1 MKAAHSKDLFKSNES
16 SLSPLDYHS
25 KNDVQ
30 LDGSNLLVHFS
41 EDANHSHRPLD
52 VNVPLM
58 FSDLSW
64 SCAPAKP
71 EKALHILGVAPRR
84 SRLQSEFQTDEVLDE
99 VWLFCVCGEYSDW
112 EFYSLL
118 LEFCGRGCICTKLSE
133 LFRLQKPIGYGTFG
147 TVYQGETLS
156 RHFSRSGSNKS
167 DLLHSNLCCL
177 AETLDVHTQVAVKC
191 LKPPADSSESKI
203 RTWKKAVRSEIGCLA
218 VCRGH
223 PNITTLVAAFY
234 SDHVLGMPDAAN
246 DGTSSSP
253 EHSHGL
259 LNFNIVLGFYPN
271 GDLFDLLERS
281 WPLPL
286 KQSLNIMTGLLS
298 ALEHM
303 HSIGYLHRDVKA
315 ENVLL
320 GSEGQAVLADFGI
333 AAHVDD
339 VEAMKTFRG
348 TPGYAAPEIVN
359 SETFGFPVDI
369 FSAGVLFYRVLSN
382 KMPFPGENSNAIL
395 RKTSI
400 CRIKFD
406 RQSFGECDG
415 CLHFLL
421 RLLLQ
426 KDPAMRPKS
435 PHALKAFLM
444 MSQHCNSQG
453 TSTTV
458 PPLVSLLHV
467 LGMIESKVF
476 YSEEAQVS
484 PSSRPVTP
492 SQKYEANS
500 TEPTCSSFVPLQQKH
515 APIILSSKQNL
526 DGGFR
531 PDPAAAALPTTMMST
546 GAVHNLDAR
555 RVSRSSTPRSQRCQ
569 ASRGLPQGSP
579 LVAARGRVASSV
591 PVTTSPLLID
601 TRSKTPEPR
610 APSQPRIQQG
620 PNFRKFRRAA
630 A

>member
-1 MKAAHSKDLFKSNES
+1 MKAAHSKDLFKFNES
-16 SLSPLDYHS
+16 SVSPVAYHG

-30 LDGSNLLVHFS
+30 LDGSSLLVHFA
-41 EDANHSHRPLD
+41 EDATHSHRPLD
-52 VNVPLM
+52 VNVPLR

-64 SCAPAKP
+64 SCTAGKI
-71 EKALHILGVAPRR
+71 EKTSRMLGLAPRR
-84 SRLQSEFQTDEVLDE
+84 NRLQSEFQTDEVLDE
-99 VWLFCVCGEYSDW
+99 VWLFCVGGEYSDF
-112 EFYSLL
+112 EFYSFL
-118 LEFCGRGCICTKLSE
+118 LELCGRGCICTNLCQ

-147 TVYQGETLS
+147 TVYQGEILS
-156 RHFSRSGSNKS
+156 HHFSRSGSKRS
-167 DLLHSNLCCL
+167 ESLHSNLCCL
-177 AETLDVHTQVAVKC
+177 AETIDVHTQVAVKC
-191 LKPPADSSESKI
+191 LKPPADSSDSKI
-203 RTWKKAVRSEIGCLA
+203 RTWKKAMRSEIGCLA
-218 VCRGH
+218 DCRGH

-234 SDHVLGMPDAAN
+234 SDQVLGMPDAAN
-246 DGTSSSP
+246 DGTTSLP
-253 EHSHGL
+253 EHNHGL
-259 LNFNIVLGFYPN
+259 LNFNIVLGFCPN

-286 KQSLNIMTGLLS
+286 KQSLHIMTGLFS

-303 HSIGYLHRDVKA
+303 HSMGYLHRDVKA

-339 VEAMKTFRG
+339 AEAMKTFRG

-395 RKTSI
+395 RKTSS
-400 CRIKFD
+400 CKIKFD

-435 PHALKAFLM
+435 SHALKAFSM
-444 MSQHCNSQG
+444 MSQHCHSQVA
-453 TSTTV
+453 STAV

-467 LGMIESKVF
+467 LGMIESKLLF
-476 YSEEAQVS
+476 SEEVQVS

-500 TEPTCSSFVPLQQKH
+500 TEATCSSFVPIQQKS
-515 APIILSSKQNL
+515 APIIPPSKPNL
-526 DGGFR
+526 NSGF
-531 PDPAAAALPTTMMST
+531 PLDTAATTLPTTKIGT
-546 GAVHNLDAR
+546 GGVHNFDSR
-555 RVSRSSTPRSQRCQ
+555 RVSRSSTPQPQRCQ

-579 LVAARGRVASSV
+579 LVAARGRVASSA
-591 PVTTSPLLID
+591 PVTASPLCID
-601 TRSKTPEPR
+601 ARSKTPEPR
-610 APSQPRIQQG
+610 APSQPRTQQG
-620 PNFRKFRRAA
+620 PNFRKFRRAVA
-630 A
+630 